1 MKHAPREGIVP
12 KMFAP
17 VKTVLKRSL
26 QPFNKKQ
33 IVKCPLLGCLEPMS
47 LVSTGA
53 SKGAFSTE
61 GLDPS
66 GLCPGAGVRG
76 LAQTPYVSSGW
87 RFAVLLHFREERL
100 GQPPSGLQRADTIT
114 AGRIKTSF
122 KGRGRLRDSSYLPHP
137 VASVKRCSR
146 GLIASRS
153 RRKEGTARRDDSSLL
168 QSQIDSVKG
177 RRELA

>member
-1 MKHAPREGIVP
+1 MKRVPWEEIIPR
-12 KMFAP
+12 MFAP

-33 IVKCPLLGCLEPMS
+33 FVKRPLLGCLKPMS

-53 SKGAFSTE
+53 HKGAFSAE
-61 GLDPS
+61 GLDAA
-66 GLCPGAGVRG
+66 GLCLGAGVRG
-76 LAQTPYVSSGW
+76 LAQTPYISSGW
-87 RFAVLLHFREERL
+87 YFAVLLHFREEKL
-100 GQPPSGLQRADTIT
+100 GRPPSGLQRADTIMV
-114 AGRIKTSF
+114 GRIKTNF
-122 KGRGRLRDSSYLPHP
+122 KGQGRLRDSSYLPHP

-153 RRKEGTARRDDSSLL
+153 RRKEGIARSDDSSLL

-177 RRELA
+177 RRELV